1 MHTLIWNKYHS
12 YYYITLHRQRW
23 RNSLSG
29 HCYTSDVPTIANGI
43 GLIFLCVVNSF
54 DVFFHCLPVADW
66 QKMAQL
72 LMGMPRQPF
81 KQSSTYPATGEND
94 PASQLFDQF
103 CSANTFHGIMDTFQQ
118 LCDIIGLRPVDHQIF
133 YKQLKTRLLSW
144 KAQSLWT
151 KLDKRAANLEYR
163 KGTACNKTRV

>member
-1 MHTLIWNKYHS
+1 MGAEVVGQLLDFICTGRENHFLGIATHPMCQPLPRG
-12 YYYITLHRQRW
+12 LV
-23 RNSLSG
+23 LSV
-29 HCYTSDVPTIANGI
+29 CV
-43 GLIFLCVVNSF
+43 CVVNSLDILF
-54 DVFFHCLPVADW
+54 YCLPVTGW

-81 KQSSTYPATGEND
+81 KQCSTYQATGEND

-151 KLDKRAANLEYR
+151 KLDKRAANLEYK
-163 KGTACNKTRV
+163 KGTACNKTRVQQLH